1 MAPAHCAHLKAP
13 QTNARKRVQLSHQP
27 QQFKMQINDE
37 ILHDFIYC
45 QYKAYLKSKDQTGIF
60 SEYQT
65 LYNQLRQS
73 QKICFEK
80 TLSDNPKSISPNSTF
95 NASNSQKG
103 ISLNIKFK
111 NENIDLTVDA
121 INFTGKKNIIP
132 IFITP
137 FEKVTKADKLF
148 IALQASFIQS
158 EYNLY
163 SESCKIIYG
172 KNLNQTKF
180 GLSLFTKNTKKIIN
194 ELNKIL
200 STSSAPAFFKNGHC
214 QICEFQKSCLDKL
227 IERDDLSLLAGLKPQ
242 EIISKNNRGVFSVKQ
257 LSYTFRPKRN
267 PYRKRK
273 FLPELKALAIREG
286 KTFIQESPNIATS
299 PNEVFLDIEGVPD
312 RNFYYLIGVI
322 VKTNDSETNYSFW
335 ANNENDE
342 GKIFIELFTL
352 LQSLSEFTIYH
363 YGSYEIHAL
372 KKISKL
378 LTSERQEFLKKIVD
392 NSFNL
397 LNIFTHNLYPPT
409 YSNGL
414 KEIAGFLKFDW
425 SEINASGLQSVVWR
439 YNWEMTQSNELK
451 HKLIKYNIEDCRA
464 LSVVKGWVKT
474 IVENENENQFTSSV
488 KSENIFKWGVTNY
501 IVKEFEEINSRAYFD
516 YQREHIFLRTEKK
529 VYRAVKKQSQNSKA
543 YNKPDTRINLFPG
556 KCPYCRSKDIIKIK
570 LAKKLQVDIAFM
582 KQGIKKRATLFT
594 GGPSICGKCKRKIP
608 STDMKR
614 VPMYGHN
621 LMIWCVNQKIQYKQ
635 SSDHINNFLKDS
647 FRINVSLTQMTRFK
661 ELIAKKYLCAHEEI
675 IKEITKSELIHVD
688 ETIARIKGVDG
699 YVWVFANYDS
709 VYYEFRETRETDFL
723 KELMKD
729 FNGVLVSDFYTGYDF
744 LECKQQKCMVHLIR
758 DLNEDFLKHQFDIEL
773 KTVVIEFGNLLRSI
787 ITTIDKFGLKQIH
800 LNKHKKEVER
810 FYSNVISQK
819 FESEFALS
827 YQKRFT
833 KYKEKLFR
841 FLECDNI
848 PWNNNNAEHAIKP
861 FAKWRKKISRSLTR
875 QNIEHHLVLLSIL
888 QTCKY
893 RGINFFD
900 FLKSGEMSISR
911 FSERTK

>member
-1 MAPAHCAHLKAP
+1 M
-13 QTNARKRVQLSHQP
+13 
-27 QQFKMQINDE
+27 
-37 ILHDFIYC
+37 
-45 QYKAYLKSKDQTGIF
+45 
-60 SEYQT
+60 
-65 LYNQLRQS
+65 
-73 QKICFEK
+73 
-80 TLSDNPKSISPNSTF
+80 
-95 NASNSQKG
+95 
-103 ISLNIKFK
+103 
-111 NENIDLTVDA
+111 
-121 INFTGKKNIIP
+121 
-132 IFITP
+132 
-137 FEKVTKADKLF
+137 
-148 IALQASFIQS
+148 
-158 EYNLY
+158 
-163 SESCKIIYG
+163 
-172 KNLNQTKF
+172 
-180 GLSLFTKNTKKIIN
+180 
-194 ELNKIL
+194 NKIL
-200 STSSAPAFFKNGHC
+200 SASNAPAFIKNGHC
-214 QICEFQKSCLDKL
+214 QICEFQKSCFDKL

-257 LSYTFRPKRN
+257 LSYTFRPKKN

-286 KTFIQESPNIATS
+286 KTFIQEILNIPTS

-322 VKTNDSETNYSFW
+322 IKSNNSETDYSFW
-335 ANNENDE
+335 ANTENEE
-342 GKIFIELFTL
+342 GKIFTELFAL
-352 LQSLSEFTIYH
+352 IQSLSEFTVYH
-363 YGSYEIHAL
+363 YGSYEIQAL
-372 KKISKL
+372 KTISKSL
-378 LTSERQEFLKKIVD
+378 DSEYQEIIKKIID

-397 LNIFTHNLYPPT
+397 LNIFTYNLYPPT

-414 KEIAGFLKFDW
+414 KEIARFLKFDW
-425 SEINASGLQSVVWR
+425 SEKDASGLQSIVWR

-451 HKLIKYNIEDCRA
+451 HKLILYNIEDCKA
-464 LSVVKGWVKT
+464 LSVVKDWAMLIVK
-474 IVENENENQFTSSV
+474 NENKYQFASCM
-488 KSENIFKWGVTNY
+488 KSENIFKWGITNY

-529 VYRAVKKQSQNSKA
+529 VYTAVKKQMQNSKA
-543 YNKPDTRINLFPG
+543 YNKPDTRINLFPSI
-556 KCPYCRSKDIIKIK
+556 CPYCRSKDIIKIK
-570 LAKKLQVDIAFM
+570 VTEKLQIDVAFM
-582 KQGIKKRATLFT
+582 KQGIKKRATLFI

-614 VPMYGHN
+614 LPLYGHN
-621 LMIWCVNQKIQYKQ
+621 LMIWSVNQKIQYKQ
-635 SSDHINNFLKDS
+635 SSDHINNFLKD
-647 FRINVSLTQMTRFK
+647 FFKIEVSLTQLTRFK
-661 ELIAKKYLCAHEEI
+661 ELIAKKYLSTHKEI
-675 IKEITKSELIHVD
+675 IKEITKSELVHVD

-787 ITTIDKFGLKQIH
+787 IKTIDKFGLKRIH
-800 LNKHKKEVER
+800 LNKHKKDVGG
-810 FYSNVISQK
+810 FYSNVISQN
-819 FESEFALS
+819 FESELALS
-827 YQKRFT
+827 YQKRFA

-893 RGINFFD
+893 RGFNFFE
-900 FLKSGEMSISR
+900 FLQSGEISISE
-911 FSERTK
+911 FSKKHK